1 LRTVYLGTSPFAAAV
16 LERLAAGPHRPQLV
30 VTRPDRPKGRGR
42 TLQPPAVAVEA
53 RELEIDVLQPKRLH
67 DPESLDR
74 IAAAAP
80 DALVLCAYGVLVGE
94 PLLSRYE
101 IFNVHPSLLPRWRGA
116 APIERAIMAGDP
128 ETGVSIMQ
136 LTEGLDSGPVC
147 LRGAEPIRRDD
158 DYGTLSAR
166 LQELA
171 GDLLVR
177 ALDERPPWVEQD
189 ESRVT
194 YAHKLEAADRALDP
208 TRTPEEEERR
218 VRALRPHIGA
228 RLPLPDGS
236 YLGVIAARVDGPT
249 LAPAG
254 GRVRTDGDRL
264 LLDCRGGA
272 LELTEVRP
280 PGGRVMSAQEWLR
293 GRPDP
298 ALTDFWLDPR
308 LPGRDTGELVR
319 RAVEE
324 WDSGD
329 EWAPYLSALGWRGT
343 PDVLAA
349 IEPLAGDSDPRARSV
364 AAFVAGQLGAPL
376 RTLPAES
383 AALLERMGERE
394 QDPRVLAAIAQA
406 LGNLGEPWGLEWL
419 LRMTEHPDAAV
430 REGVVTALAGR
441 AGERVV
447 GALIELSADRD
458 ATIRDWATF
467 ALGTLAE
474 HDTSELRDALVE
486 RLGDA
491 DSDARIEAV
500 HGLAVRSDAR
510 AVEPALALLGA
521 GERGGSRWTRH
532 ALQEAAIRLGA
543 MSGDVRFAPYLPA
556 LDDGWR
562 GTTLERE
569 LARALERCGGGR
581 SGLEPG
587 DGPGVA

>member
-16 LERLAAGPHRPQLV
+16 LERLAGGPHRPQLV

-42 TLQPPAVAVEA
+42 SLQPPAVAVAA
-53 RELEIDVLQPKRLH
+53 RELGLDVVQPERLH
-67 DPESLDR
+67 DPDSLER
-74 IAAAAP
+74 IAAAEP
-80 DALVLCAYGVLVGE
+80 DVLVLCAYGVLVGE
-94 PLLSRYE
+94 PLLSSYE
-101 IFNVHPSLLPRWRGA
+101 IVNVHPSLLPRWRGA
-116 APIERAIMAGDP
+116 APVERAIMAGDD
-128 ETGVSIMQ
+128 ETGVSIMR
-136 LTEGLDSGPVC
+136 LAEGFDSGPVC
-147 LRGAEPIRRDD
+147 LRAAEPIRPDD
-158 DYGTLSAR
+158 DYGALSAR

-171 GDLLVR
+171 GELLVR

-189 ESRVT
+189 EAGVT
-194 YAHKLEAADRALDP
+194 YARKIEAADRALDATRMP
-208 TRTPEEEERR
+208 TEVERT

-228 RLPLPDGS
+228 RLPLPDGT
-236 YLGVIAARVDGPT
+236 YLGVTAAAVDGPT

-264 LLDCRGGA
+264 LLDCRSGA
-272 LELTEVRP
+272 LELTEVQP
-280 PGGRVMSAQEWLR
+280 PGGRAMAAQAWLR

-308 LPGRDTGELVR
+308 LPGRDTAELVR
-319 RAVEE
+319 LAVGE

-349 IEPLAGDSDPRARSV
+349 IEPLAGDPDTRARSV

-383 AALLERMGERE
+383 AALLERMGARE
-394 QDPRVLAAIAQA
+394 SDPRVLAVIAQA
-406 LGNLGEPWGLEWL
+406 FGNLGDQWGLEWL
-419 LRMTEHPDAAV
+419 LRTRGHPDAAV

-441 AGERVV
+441 SGARVV
-447 GALIELSADRD
+447 GALIELSADGD
-458 ATIRDWATF
+458 AAIRDWATF
-467 ALGTLAE
+467 ALGALAE
-474 HDTSELRDALVE
+474 QDSPELRDALAA
-486 RLGDA
+486 RLADA
-491 DSDARIEAV
+491 DPDARIEAV
-500 HGLAVRSDAR
+500 HGLAVRGDAR

-521 GERGGSRWTRH
+521 GERGGSLWTRH

-543 MSGDVRFAPYLPA
+543 LSGDPRFARHLPS

-569 LARALERCGGGR
+569 LARAIERCAG
-581 SGLEPG
+581 
-587 DGPGVA
+587 